1 MEPRTDHDTPRVLD
15 TYGLVYAFTALF
27 FIPALF
33 VVDRFSV
40 EPFSPTYLALLAT
53 PFLLGPAVV
62 FALDSRDGARTVAI
76 RSAVLAPLVA
86 FTGVTILFV
95 AMMLIIPPLSLFVI
109 PENFRVLAVLMA
121 ATVVLMASPM
131 VLSLVARVREGLS
144 ARGLVQIGVLVAVL
158 GVIVWMIVMTFDP
171 GDTLATFLG
180 KDIVDHFIGA
190 FTWYLP
196 ALALAAGFWRRT
208 GIV

>member
-1 MEPRTDHDTPRVLD
+1 MEPQTEHETPRILD
-15 TYGLVYAFTALF
+15 TYGLVYAFTALM

-40 EPFSPTYLALLAT
+40 EPFSPAYLALLAM

-62 FALDSRDGARTVAI
+62 FALDSTDGARTVAI

-95 AMMLIIPPLSLFVI
+95 AMLLVLPVLSLFLS
-109 PENFRVLAVLMA
+109 PDNFRVIAVVMA
-121 ATVVLMASPM
+121 VTVVVLASPM
-131 VLSLVARVREGLS
+131 VLSLVNRFREGLS
-144 ARGLVQIGVLVAVL
+144 PAGVVQVTALVAVL
-158 GVIVWMIVMTFDP
+158 GVIAWMIVMTFDP
-171 GDTLATFLG
+171 GDTLGTFLG

-196 ALALAAGFWRRT
+196 AFALAGGIWRRT

>member
-1 MEPRTDHDTPRVLD
+1 MESQTEHATPRILD

-40 EPFSPTYLALLAT
+40 EAFSPAYLALLAT
-53 PFLLGPAVV
+53 PFLLGPAAV
-62 FALDSRDGARTVAI
+62 FLLDSRDGARTVAI

-95 AMMLIIPPLSLFVI
+95 AMMVIIPPLSLFVI
-109 PENFRVLAVLMA
+109 PENFGVLAVLMA

-131 VLSLVARVREGLS
+131 VLSLVNRFREGLS
-144 ARGLVQIGVLVAVL
+144 PSGLVQIVALLIVL
-158 GVIVWMIVMTFDP
+158 GVIAWMIVMTFDS
-171 GDTLATFLG
+171 GDTLGTFLG

-196 ALALAAGFWRRT
+196 ALALAAGIWRRT